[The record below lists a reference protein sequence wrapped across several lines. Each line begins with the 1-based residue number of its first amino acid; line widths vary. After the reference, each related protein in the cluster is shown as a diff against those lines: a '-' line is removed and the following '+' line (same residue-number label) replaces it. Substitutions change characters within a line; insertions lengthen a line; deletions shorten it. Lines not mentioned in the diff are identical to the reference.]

1 MAKKRRRKRTA
12 YQKACE
18 RIETEGRRQ
27 CFLLYSAAALA
38 LHRHWGKKKVTII
51 RLFEITG
58 EVWHDC
64 AEDNT
69 RSMIEMC
76 EKETGIEIRNESGK
90 SWEDLPYMNA
100 TLDTSRM
107 SYAQWIY
114 MRQQQVKWIP
124 AQVMACIMVA
134 LHRKYGFG
142 YDRCARFYE
151 QVREIEAQYG
161 MDPERIRMAC
171 IKETGID
178 VTDAFLQGKE
188 GKKVV

>member
-1 MAKKRRRKRTA
+1 MAKKKRRRTA
-12 YQKACE
+12 YQKACD

-38 LHRHWGKKKVTII
+38 LARHWGKKKVTII

-58 EVWHDC
+58 EVWHAC
-64 AEDNT
+64 ASTNMH
-69 RSMIEMC
+69 SMIEMC
-76 EKETGIEIRNESGK
+76 EQETGIEVQNGSGK
-90 SWEDLPYMNA
+90 SWEELPYMNA
-100 TLDTSRM
+100 TLDTGKM
-107 SYAQWIY
+107 SYAQWVY
-114 MRQQQVKWIP
+114 MRQQQVKWIAP
-124 AQVMACIMVA
+124 QVMACLLVA

-142 YDRCARFYE
+142 FDRCSKFYE
-151 QVREIEAQYG
+151 QVQEIEAQYG
-161 MDPERIRMAC
+161 IDPERVRAAC

>member
-1 MAKKRRRKRTA
+1 MAKKKRKRTA
-12 YQKACE
+12 YQKACD

-58 EVWHDC
+58 EVWHEC
-64 AEDNT
+64 ASTNT
-69 RSMIEMC
+69 HSMIQMC
-76 EKETGIEIRNESGK
+76 EEETGIEVQNGSGK
-90 SWEDLPYMNA
+90 SWEELPYMNA
-100 TLDTSRM
+100 TLDTGRM
-107 SYAQWIY
+107 SYAQWVY
-114 MRQQQVKWIP
+114 MRQQQVKWIAP
-124 AQVMACIMVA
+124 QVMACLLVA

-142 YDRCARFYE
+142 FDRCARFYE
-151 QVREIEAQYG
+151 QVQEIEAQFR
-161 MDPERIRMAC
+161 MDPERIRTAC

-178 VTDAFLQGKE
+178 VTDSFLQGKE

>member
-1 MAKKRRRKRTA
+1 MAKKKRKRTA
-12 YQKACE
+12 YQKACD

-38 LHRHWGKKKVTII
+38 LVRHWGKKKVTII

-58 EVWHDC
+58 EVWHEC
-64 AEDNT
+64 AQTNMH
-69 RSMIEMC
+69 SMIEMC
-76 EKETGIEIRNESGK
+76 EQETGIEVQNGSGK

-100 TLDTSRM
+100 TLDTGQM
-107 SYAQWIY
+107 SYAQWVY
-114 MRQQQVKWIP
+114 MRQQQVKWIAP
-124 AQVMACIMVA
+124 QVMACLLVA

-142 YDRCARFYE
+142 FDRCSKFYG
-151 QVREIEAQYG
+151 QVQEIEAQYG
-161 MDPERIRMAC
+161 MDPERIRAAC

-188 GKKVV
+188 GQKVV